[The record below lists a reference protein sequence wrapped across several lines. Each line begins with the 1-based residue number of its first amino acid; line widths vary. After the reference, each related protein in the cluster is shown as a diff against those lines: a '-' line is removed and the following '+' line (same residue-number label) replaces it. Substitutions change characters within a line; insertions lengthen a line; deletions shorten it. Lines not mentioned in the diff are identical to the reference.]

1 MTPVDGI
8 LLKTGQGNP
17 SPVYNPEL
25 TRFNGW
31 ARQTPTLT
39 RTPARGRALEHPA
52 HTPARPLAGR
62 SIPEMAMHQVPPFA
76 HQITFA
82 AGVAG
87 GLTAYFN
94 SPRLPTPCRLTK
106 LFCWWWPD
114 AIEIHIQA
122 ALSPNPVT
130 TDAQMSASSL
140 ILKAAL
146 PYTNPLQPVAD
157 VATLTA
163 RSQLNFDL
171 NLIVPAPPRNII
183 TLRLRNND
191 LEPFQ
196 GYFAFHIEPL

>member
-1 MTPVDGI
+1 MPNGSF
-8 LLKTGQGNP
+8 LLKTGGSNP
-17 SPVYNPEL
+17 SPVYNTEL
-25 TRFNGW
+25 PRFNGW
-31 ARQTPTLT
+31 ARQPPTLT
-39 RTPARGRALEHPA
+39 RLPARGRALEHPA

-62 SIPEMAMHQVPPFA
+62 SVPQLAMHQVPPFA
-76 HQITFA
+76 HQVTFA
-82 AGVAG
+82 PGVGG
-87 GLTAYFN
+87 GLTVYFN

-106 LFCWWWPD
+106 LFCWWFPE

-122 ALSPNPVT
+122 ALSPNDVT
-130 TDAQMSASSL
+130 TDAQMSASFL

-146 PYTNPLQPVAD
+146 PYTNPLQPIAD
-157 VATLTA
+157 VATLTM

-191 LEPFQ
+191 LEPFR